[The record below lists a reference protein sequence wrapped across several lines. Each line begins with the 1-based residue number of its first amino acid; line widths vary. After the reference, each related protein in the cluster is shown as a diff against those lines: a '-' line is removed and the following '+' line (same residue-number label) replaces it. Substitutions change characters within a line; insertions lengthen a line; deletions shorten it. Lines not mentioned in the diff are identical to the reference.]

1 MLTLQVLP
9 FHHKH
14 KTISQER
21 GSDNN
26 HMKIPMFL
34 KFETVGN
41 YLTKFEKIYLTRQK
55 LSLWKQ
61 YIKPSNVFS
70 KIPQKRTFNL
80 VWMCFFILT
89 WPVRIEVD
97 RKTLLG
103 IVLLIHFLSKEN
115 GRRNIKGLIET
126 DIWRSAGR
134 HQTEQALKSG
144 INRNLVHV

>member
-26 HMKIPMFL
+26 HMEIPTFL

-55 LSLWKQ
+55 LSL
-61 YIKPSNVFS
+61 
-70 KIPQKRTFNL
+70 
-80 VWMCFFILT
+80 
-89 WPVRIEVD
+89 
-97 RKTLLG
+97 
-103 IVLLIHFLSKEN
+103 
-115 GRRNIKGLIET
+115 
-126 DIWRSAGR
+126 
-134 HQTEQALKSG
+134 
-144 INRNLVHV
+144 